1 MKRVIIEGIKGKIY
15 YTVQT
20 RFKLFG
26 FIPLWWATDIID
38 EAFYTY
44 KASYST
50 LKEAEEYINSCY
62 QSKIDK
68 IIC

>member
-1 MKRVIIEGIKGKIY
+1 MEAYKGKIN

-44 KASYST
+44 KASYPI
-50 LKEAEEYINSCY
+50 LKEAEDYISNCY
-62 QSKIDK
+62 KQKIDK
-68 IIC
+68 IR